1 LHKYFRFFDNLDEIY
16 EDIIKTN
23 INSNDDLTINIST
36 IKIKFNDNIIIKI
49 FFNKKKLDKV
59 KDIDIIISNYIMMK
73 KELDELKDK
82 QK

>member
-1 LHKYFRFFDNLDEIY
+1 MS
-16 EDIIKTN
+16 N
-23 INSNDDLTINIST
+23 INSNEDLTINIST
-36 IKIKFNDNIIIKI
+36 IKIKFNANIIIKMIMKYI
-49 FFNKKKLDKV
+49 FFNKKEIDKV